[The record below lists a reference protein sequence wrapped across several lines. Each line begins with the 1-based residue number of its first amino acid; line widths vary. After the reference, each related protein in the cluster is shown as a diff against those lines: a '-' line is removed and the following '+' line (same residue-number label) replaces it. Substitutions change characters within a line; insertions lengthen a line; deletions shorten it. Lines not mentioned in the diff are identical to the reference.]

1 MGVEQNSISEVPQKV
16 RSWINYLP
24 ENLSRSLMDGTDDD
38 CSKCHSCGGLS
49 CESCV
54 PVRRGPRECC
64 HLASNGFERERGEKN
79 SSLLSLERM
88 DTPTGPVQSGS
99 EGAKIEQLVKELQF
113 SRRTL
118 QYSFSSPR

>member
-1 MGVEQNSISEVPQKV
+1 MGVEQNSIAEVPQKV
-16 RSWINYLP
+16 RSWINFLP

-38 CSKCHSCGGLS
+38 CSRCHSCGGLS

-54 PVRRGPRECC
+54 PVRCGSTECY

-79 SSLLSLERM
+79 SSLLCM
-88 DTPTGPVQSGS
+88 DASTGPVQSGS
-99 EGAKIEQLVKELQF
+99 EGAKIEQLVNELKF
-113 SRRTL
+113 SRPTL